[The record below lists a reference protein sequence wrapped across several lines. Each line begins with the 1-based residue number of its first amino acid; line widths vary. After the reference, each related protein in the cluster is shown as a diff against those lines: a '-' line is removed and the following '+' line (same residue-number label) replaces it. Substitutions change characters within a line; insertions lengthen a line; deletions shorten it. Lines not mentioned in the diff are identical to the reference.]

1 MPGDMIRSMTGQ
13 ESIELLHLHTYFFFP
28 FSIDKINVVQNHK
41 ELWAK
46 YGHWIDGL
54 DEWIEAHHEGLRSPL
69 MDHIGCW
76 RRDPFRRFDMNSAA
90 YQDMVFFHPYVRRVF
105 FDIGEVPTRNEE
117 REALLCCYT
126 IPVPAGKKLWFY
138 AEDINGRSASVQ
150 VTDLRLFMF
159 ANGVGILSIGVEAFN
174 LTASEALWINES
186 FRKVYP
192 SSGRQIRE
200 ARIPARLQL
209 IVEQEGNRAVVAEE
223 DFKRSSM
230 VGYLPPLARTIK
242 SLLYFC
248 DYSLQEFEPVLDERM
263 VVNTYACLN
272 PDSVPR
278 DFVNSKTYNVFL
290 SRLLYVDLPGDRYR
304 YNKDF
309 LRKHMPRHLYSR
321 WAHSGT
327 YYGFTS
333 YSYVTAALGT
343 ADCDMHM
350 LKEGFLIHRMFNTR
364 YYLMSLIALF
374 YRATLLEFAE
384 RTALISKR
392 IYRDWED
399 GKLSKGNVRIASDL
413 RAEFLHFSNYWYFDE
428 LSNKEEEFEH
438 FTMHCRVLRVQS
450 TKNDIDSEIEKMNT
464 LLQSYAASRNTEAVN
479 RLAILSLIVGA
490 GAILTGYFGMN
501 FGAAFDHVFF
511 DPTAETEVIHY
522 STVALVSALVVGV
535 LAFGLF
541 MVVSNWSD
549 YKDVLMPKRWR
560 REDQVE
566 SSLKRSPTE
575 WPQDEEFE

>member
-1 MPGDMIRSMTGQ
+1 MIRSMTRQ
-13 ESIELLHLHTYFFFP
+13 ESIELQHLHTYFFFP
-28 FSIDKINVVQNHK
+28 FSIDKITVVQNHK
-41 ELWAK
+41 DLWAN

-54 DEWIEAHHEGLRSPL
+54 DQWISVHHEGLRSPL
-69 MDHIGCW
+69 MDHLGCW
-76 RRDPFRRFDMNSAA
+76 RRDPFGRFDMDSAA

-105 FDIGEVPTRNEE
+105 FDIGEVTSRNEE
-117 REALLCCYT
+117 REALVCCYT
-126 IPVPAGKKLWFY
+126 LPVPKGKTVWFF

-150 VTDLRLFMF
+150 ITDLRLFMF

-174 LTASEALWINES
+174 LPVSEALWINEM

-200 ARIPARLQL
+200 ARIPHRMQL
-209 IVEQEGNRAVVAEE
+209 NVEQDGNRVIIAEE
-223 DFKRSSM
+223 QFKRGGM
-230 VGYLPPLARTIK
+230 IGYLPPLASTIK

-263 VVNTYACLN
+263 VVNTYGCLN
-272 PDSVPR
+272 PDTVPPGFIHSR
-278 DFVNSKTYNVFL
+278 EYKVLL
-290 SRLLYVDLPGDRYR
+290 SRFLYVDLHGENYR
-304 YNKDF
+304 YDKKF
-309 LRKHMPRHLYSR
+309 IHKQLTRHLYTR
-321 WAHSGT
+321 WAHMGT

-333 YSYVTAALGT
+333 YSNVTTTVGQS
-343 ADCDMHM
+343 DCDMHT
-350 LKEGFLIHRMFNTR
+350 LREGFLIHRMFRTR
-364 YYLMSLIALF
+364 YYLMFLIALF

-438 FTMHCRVLRVQS
+438 FTMHCRTLRVQS
-450 TKNDIDSEIEKMNT
+450 TKNHIDQEIEKLNT

-479 RLAILSLIVGA
+479 RLAILSLFVGA

-501 FGAAFDHVFF
+501 FGKEFQRWFF
-511 DPTAETEVIHY
+511 NPDAETVGIHY
-522 STVALVSALVVGV
+522 STVSVISILVLGV
-535 LAFGLF
+535 LAFGLY

-549 YKDVLMPKRWR
+549 YRDVLMPKKWR
-560 REDQVE
+560 REEQVE
-566 SSLKRSPTE
+566 SSLKRSLTK
-575 WPQDEEFE
+575 WPSDEEFE